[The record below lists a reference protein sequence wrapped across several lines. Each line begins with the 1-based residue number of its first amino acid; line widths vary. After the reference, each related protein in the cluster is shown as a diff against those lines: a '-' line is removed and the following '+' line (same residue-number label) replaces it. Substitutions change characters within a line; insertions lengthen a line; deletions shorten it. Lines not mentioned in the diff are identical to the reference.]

1 MQPARGIDTGRMVLT
16 AGRSGLLSLSPFQQA
31 TAGNTLLI
39 ETAWHECLGVVT
51 KDVEVGIDPLDLR
64 IH

>member
-1 MQPARGIDTGRMVLT
+1 VAARGTYTGRKVLT
-16 AGRSGLLSLSPFQQA
+16 AGRSGLLHLSRFQRA

-39 ETAWHECLGVVT
+39 ETAWHECLAVVT
-51 KDVEVGIDPLDLR
+51 TDVEVGIDPLDLG